1 MTNEL
6 TLDMIKVQHWKVY
19 ATYYNEDSLGI
30 GLELKK
36 LQFQYIP
43 YEGLGVPIMRD
54 ILDRCRSHMHA
65 GVYPYFYD
73 RTTEDE
79 YQSALSIE
87 STSCCVTMIEYAQ
100 SKEGVVSV
108 LMYIVQCIHDVKEFI
123 V

>member
-1 MTNEL
+1 
-6 TLDMIKVQHWKVY
+6 MIKVQHWKVY
-19 ATYYNEDSLGI
+19 ATYYNDDSLGI
-30 GLELKK
+30 GSELKK

-54 ILDRCRSHMHA
+54 ILDKRQSHMHDD
-65 GVYPYFYD
+65 VYPYFYD
-73 RTTEDE
+73 RTPEDE

-100 SKEGVVSV
+100 SKEGVVRV
-108 LMYIVQCIHDVKEFI
+108 LMYIVQCIHEFKKII

>member
-1 MTNEL
+1 
-6 TLDMIKVQHWKVY
+6 
-19 ATYYNEDSLGI
+19 
-30 GLELKK
+30 
-36 LQFQYIP
+36 
-43 YEGLGVPIMRD
+43 
-54 ILDRCRSHMHA
+54 MHA
-65 GVYPYFYD
+65 GAYPYFYY